1 MPFVNGR
8 MISMASETIDIE
20 VAYAKRDEQVILKQ
34 SVAADATIEEA
45 LQESG
50 LLERFPEIDLSVN
63 KVGIFGKL
71 CKLDGKLRAGDRI
84 EVYRALIADPKEA
97 RRKRANEAKT
107 AIK

>member
-1 MPFVNGR
+1 MV
-8 MISMASETIDIE
+8 SKTIDIE

-45 LQESG
+45 LRESD

-71 CKLDGKLRAGDRI
+71 CKLDSKLRAGDRI

-97 RRKRANEAKT
+97 RRKRANEVKT